1 MMNGDNKS
9 KSLSIFIMRYYP
21 VAFLKNDIKV
31 MRIIFNN
38 IFMIFIHLI
47 FKYENEKIL
56 SNSIFENLMTKVYEF
71 IYLVF
76 FWVFDRVFD
85 YEIM

>member
-1 MMNGDNKS
+1 
-9 KSLSIFIMRYYP
+9 MRYYP

-38 IFMIFIHLI
+38 IFMIFIQLI

-76 FWVFDRVFD
+76 FWVFDRIFD

>member
-1 MMNGDNKS
+1 
-9 KSLSIFIMRYYP
+9 
-21 VAFLKNDIKV
+21 

-38 IFMIFIHLI
+38 IFMIFIQLI

>member
-1 MMNGDNKS
+1 
-9 KSLSIFIMRYYP
+9 MRYYP

-38 IFMIFIHLI
+38 IFMIFIQLI

-76 FWVFDRVFD
+76 FWVFDRFFD

>member
-1 MMNGDNKS
+1 
-9 KSLSIFIMRYYP
+9 MRYFP

-38 IFMIFIHLI
+38 IFMIFIQLI
-47 FKYENEKIL
+47 FNYENEKIL

-76 FWVFDRVFD
+76 FWVFDRIFD

>member
-1 MMNGDNKS
+1 
-9 KSLSIFIMRYYP
+9 
-21 VAFLKNDIKV
+21 

-38 IFMIFIHLI
+38 IFMIFIQLI

-56 SNSIFENLMTKVYEF
+56 SKSIFENLMTKVYEF

-76 FWVFDRVFD
+76 FWVFDRIFD

>member
-1 MMNGDNKS
+1 
-9 KSLSIFIMRYYP
+9 MRYFP

-38 IFMIFIHLI
+38 IFMIFIQLI
-47 FKYENEKIL
+47 FNYENEKIL

-71 IYLVF
+71 ICLVL
-76 FWVFDRVFD
+76 FWVFDRIFD
-85 YEIM
+85 YKIM

>member
-1 MMNGDNKS
+1 
-9 KSLSIFIMRYYP
+9 
-21 VAFLKNDIKV
+21 

-38 IFMIFIHLI
+38 IFMIFIQLI

-56 SNSIFENLMTKVYEF
+56 SNSKFENLMTKVYGF
-71 IYLVF
+71 ICLEF
-76 FWVFDRVFD
+76 FWVFDRFFD